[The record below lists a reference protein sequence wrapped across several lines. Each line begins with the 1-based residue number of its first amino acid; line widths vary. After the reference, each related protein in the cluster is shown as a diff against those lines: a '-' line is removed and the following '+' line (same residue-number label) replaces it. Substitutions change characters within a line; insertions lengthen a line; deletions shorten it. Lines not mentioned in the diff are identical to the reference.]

1 VIKAKEK
8 GKEVHVAAE
17 PEEEGPAD
25 LLEALRAS
33 VESSKRRETPPRR
46 RAGKTSK
53 RKAA

>member
-1 VIKAKEK
+1 
-8 GKEVHVAAE
+8 VHVAAE

-33 VESSKRRETPPRR
+33 VESSKRRERRPRR
-46 RAGKTSK
+46 SSKTSK